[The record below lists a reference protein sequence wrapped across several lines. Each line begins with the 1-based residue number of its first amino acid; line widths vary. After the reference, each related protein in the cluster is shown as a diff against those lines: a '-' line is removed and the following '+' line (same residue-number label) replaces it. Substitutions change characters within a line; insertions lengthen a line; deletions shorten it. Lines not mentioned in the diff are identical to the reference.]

1 MSDIPTLVTYGGGD
15 ILSHV
20 FNGIAALVGD
30 DAYKTVLRLVG
41 LIALLWVLAEVTVTT
56 NYIKLLTWLSSFY
69 LLLNVLLV
77 PKITVVIEDKLNNN
91 AVYTVDN
98 VPLGV
103 GYLAVVTSQIGYV
116 LTSLCDTVFS
126 LPDDLQYSQTGLVMG
141 SKLVSDAMRFQ
152 ITDSTFSQNMGSF
165 MQQCV
170 FYDLLLGK
178 YTPTDLFTA
187 NDIWGFITQ
196 NASPA
201 RAFKYVTGA
210 GVGSSATIYTCHD
223 GVSTLNADWN
233 KEIQQAATVYGQRF
247 FATSSVNA
255 KSELLS
261 RLPIAMNY
269 LTQTSQSAEEI
280 MMQAMTA
287 NALQSALLSNSAQSG
302 ASAAVGQYASTR
314 AEQMQMSKFLIS
326 GDLAAH
332 WLSIM
337 QNVIQALLYGGFII
351 VLLTMLLP
359 KGHAV
364 ILHYLQ
370 SLLWVQ
376 LWAPLYAILNLVIT
390 MGAGHESMAAIA
402 DMGGAA
408 SNFTLNT
415 YAGLAK
421 VNADM
426 AAFAGF
432 ATLSIPLIAWGL
444 VKFTGLTVTS
454 LASSLASVS
463 QSVASRVGDEVT
475 SGNLSYGNLQYETQS
490 AFNTSANN
498 FNTNATYQA
507 GMSSYQAP
515 SGAMVQHTQDG
526 STVINSQGAISSTG
540 TSINL
545 ADSMRSQASLQADKA
560 QTAAYNQALSYSQS
574 MSSAFREVHDLSNNQ
589 GKYHGA
595 DSGYSL
601 SKSASVANSVDS
613 IKQVSDRFAKDHHL
627 SQDETARIL
636 GDAYA
641 KVSGGAPIA
650 GLLSAGAGVQL
661 DANISGSASKG
672 DTWRDAMDT
681 VSQSSFRHN
690 VDNVMRVAHDEHLK
704 GGQDESSRMLQGIG
718 ETYDKALHYRDDS
731 SNSLSMATAYRQTAS
746 FATENAVSINTNTS
760 QAFVDWMIAKPDG
773 HGGTLGSAGAEAIL
787 DNQPGQARALA
798 NEFVGEQVN
807 HLSQQF
813 MNKAEGMGALNQ
825 ENTYQAVASGFT
837 ASSVSEISTDS
848 TANSTTLQSYANQK
862 GITGTN
868 LQTAETNISSNVN
881 HNMHGDKNE
890 LHDKKTSLDHSI
902 TETDKEKSHLSDNS
916 HSLLRKATG
925 EAGKNIKE
933 IL

>member
-1 MSDIPTLVTYGGGD
+1 MSNIPTLVTYGGGD

-126 LPDDLQYSQTGLVMG
+126 LPNDLQYSQTGLVMG

-152 ITDSTFSQNMGSF
+152 ITDPTFSQNMGSF

-178 YTPTDLFTA
+178 YTPTDLFSA
-187 NDIWGFITQ
+187 PDIWGFITQ

-201 RAFKYVTGA
+201 RAFKYETGS
-210 GVGSSATIYTCHD
+210 GVGSSAKIYTCHD

-269 LTQTSQSAEEI
+269 LTQTSQSAEGI

-359 KGHAV
+359 KGHTV

-370 SLLWVQ
+370 SLLWIQ

-507 GMSSYQAP
+507 GMSTYQAP

-560 QTAAYNQALSYSQS
+560 LSSAYTQASAFSQS
-574 MSSAFREVHDLSNNQ
+574 MGSVLRQVQDLSHSAGQ
-589 GKYHGA
+589 SQSS
-595 DSGYSL
+595 DSSFSTSL
-601 SKSASVANSVDS
+601 SGSVGHAAD
-613 IKQVSDRFAKDHHL
+613 QVNQTVERFAKDHHL
-627 SQDETARIL
+627 SNDEAARIV

-641 KVSGGAPIA
+641 KVSAGGGVAKLV
-650 GLLSAGAGVQL
+650 GLSAGGQIDTSL
-661 DANISGSASKG
+661 SGSANMG
-672 DTWRDAMDT
+672 QTWRDAMDT
-681 VSQSSFRHN
+681 ASQASFRHH
-690 VDNVMRVAHDEHLK
+690 VDDVVRSAHDEHLRSGNDENARLLNSVANTFDK
-704 GGQDESSRMLQGIG
+704 GLQF
-718 ETYDKALHYRDDS
+718 RNDS
-731 SNSLSMATAYRQTAS
+731 SNSLSQSETYRKTAS
-746 FATENAVSINTNTS
+746 FAEENAVSINTNTS
-760 QAFVDWMIAKPDG
+760 QAFVDWLMTQPDG
-773 HGGTLGSAGAEAIL
+773 HGGQLGSVGAEAL
-787 DNQPGQARALA
+787 LNNNPNAAR
-798 NEFVGEQVN
+798 E
-807 HLSQQF
+807 
-813 MNKAEGMGALNQ
+813 
-825 ENTYQAVASGFT
+825 
-837 ASSVSEISTDS
+837 
-848 TANSTTLQSYANQK
+848 YANQFVENEVHQLASQFAKNSPDINESQLSSTYQSVNTAFNQSAQAQIAGSMGADNQSIRSK
-862 GITGTN
+862 GD
-868 LQTAETNISSNVN
+868 NIGLHESVINHDLKENVN
-881 HNMHGDKNE
+881 HELDSNKKEMGTMQHHINADIQEINKGKQNMNNPDK
-890 LHDKKTSLDHSI
+890 
-902 TETDKEKSHLSDNS
+902 
-916 HSLLRKATG
+916 SLLHQAAD
-925 EAGKNIKE
+925 ESINIVKDT
-933 IL
+933 L